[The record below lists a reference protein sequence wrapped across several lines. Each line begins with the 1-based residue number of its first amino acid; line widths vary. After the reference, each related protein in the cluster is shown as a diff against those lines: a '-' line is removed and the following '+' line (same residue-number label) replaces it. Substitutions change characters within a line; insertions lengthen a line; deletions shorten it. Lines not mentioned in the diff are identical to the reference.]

1 MSKLTRHPIKDPQ
14 RRTKA
19 ETIMGEAE
27 AERQK
32 RRAIAARI
40 SAAKKGESV
49 AKAEGRE
56 AIKRAID
63 EARPGDTVVIAGK
76 GHEKY
81 QIIGD
86 KVIPFDDREV
96 ARQFISKQR
105 GS

>member
-56 AIKRAID
+56 AIKRVGEYRKAKGKK
-63 EARPGDTVVIAGK
+63 AKGMKAGGKVCK
-76 GHEKY
+76 GMGAATH
-81 QIIGD
+81 G
-86 KVIPFDDREV
+86 
-96 ARQFISKQR
+96 
-105 GS
+105 GNWNG

>member
-56 AIKRAID
+56 AIKRVGEYKKAK
-63 EARPGDTVVIAGK
+63 GMKAGGKVCK
-76 GHEKY
+76 GMGAATH
-81 QIIGD
+81 G
-86 KVIPFDDREV
+86 
-96 ARQFISKQR
+96 
-105 GS
+105 GNWNG